1 MADRGVYRGL
11 SRGERLRKRSAFLT
25 VQARGQRKSGRS
37 LVVYAFTPRDQ
48 TLPTGAR
55 LGVTVSKKVGKAVV
69 RNRVKR
75 WIRES
80 YRLCGARP
88 LSTDVVVIA
97 KPAAAERGY
106 HALAAEL
113 HQLLS
118 SGKEP

>member
-1 MADRGVYRGL
+1 MTDRGVHLGL

-25 VQARGQRKSGRS
+25 AQARGRRRSGRD
-37 LVVYAFTPRDQ
+37 LVVYAFAPGDETAAA
-48 TLPTGAR
+48 GGR

-80 YRLCGARP
+80 YRLSGARP

-97 KPAAAERGY
+97 KPAAATRGY

-113 HQLLS
+113 NQLLLAS
-118 SGKEP
+118 KGL